1 MRDPMAPGGD
11 DAVAQGCSC
20 PRLDNGHGDV
30 GLAEDRGGWVV
41 FVDCPLHGEKAL
53 NDREGVRA
61 LEFPNYWAGQ

>member
-30 GLAEDRGGWVV
+30 GLAEDRGGWV
-41 FVDCPLHGEKAL
+41 GSEA
-53 NDREGVRA
+53 
-61 LEFPNYWAGQ
+61 